1 MTRGTKA
8 REYTKYVLFLTI
20 SCVEVVDVGIAEGT
34 AGHGITTDTNARD
47 DTSSVESRQNDKS
60 GGHQPR
66 HRSNHIKNLKEHR
79 LGDGGIEL
87 ADIKGSR
94 RGRAR
99 CSGRVVRGNRRR
111 SGGRRRNR
119 NGRLGS
125 GLGGDLRNSGGRHLA
140 GVFRL
145 VFFLFD
151 KVVTAGKLFY
161 DWARGRRNESG
172 RKKHDG
178 EDDTHTEGNTVTAGL
193 GFYIYMI

>member
-20 SCVEVVDVGIAEGT
+20 SCVEVVDVGVAEGT

-99 CSGRVVRGNRRR
+99 CSRRMVGNRSR
-111 SGGRRRNR
+111 SGGRRG
-119 NGRLGS
+119 NGDRCLWS
-125 GLGGDLRNSGGRHLA
+125 GLGGDLGNGGGGRHLA

-151 KVVTAGKLFY
+151 KVVTAGRLF
-161 DWARGRRNESG
+161 
-172 RKKHDG
+172 
-178 EDDTHTEGNTVTAGL
+178 
-193 GFYIYMI
+193 